1 MPSKPRASEP
11 ARQPGSKSAGKRN
24 VSQPT
29 ASSSSSSAKFYT
41 TAKGVKV
48 QSKQGV
54 HGHDS
59 KVLEVTIP
67 QQQTKKTR
75 KSSKRRNPIVALVT
89 LLPLVLLASLFSTVL
104 CPPPASEPNSFSKYA
119 LRSLGLGKKHDHHSL
134 HQTLC
139 YPANQ
144 YYTHVLEPYVYPAIE
159 DVRSKVHSHPTYKQ
173 HIEPHYHRTKDAATR
188 VWNGPVKPVVDRVSR
203 GANKLYRQYIA
214 PHIPYV
220 KAKFIEATAPL
231 TLHAKNQ
238 YNTHLSHH
246 VKAGKHHACAG
257 FKSLKGH
264 YNTASQHHFTAQ
276 AKKHACHAYRVGK
289 QNLHKAYVY
298 SKPRVEYAYHE
309 ANYHFHKTV
318 LPKTCEAVRNISEFV
333 ASTWRL
339 IKAHAKLF
347 YNDHLAEHVG
357 PHVKKF
363 KAAVQPYCKTFDEK
377 VYTPYV
383 APAVAAVAPHAKQVN
398 KDFWQ
403 LISDLVPGVGNIA
416 ESRGSTLRDRVQDK
430 KLNWQAMQEAKKQQA
445 DASKAAKEAK
455 KSVESAASVA
465 QKSAESAASVAK
477 KSASSAATQ
486 VSKAT
491 VQAKK
496 DAKTAASVA
505 ESYASDASKRAKA
518 TASSVESEASASA
531 VSAGEKASASAVSA
545 GEKASASAVS
555 AGEKASASAVSAGE
569 KASASA
575 VSAGEKASASAVS
588 AGEKASAS
596 AVSAGEKASAS
607 AVSAGEKASASAVS
621 AGEKAS
627 ASAVSA
633 GEKASAS
640 AVSAGEKASASAV
653 SAGEKASASAVSA
666 GEKASASAV
675 SAGEKASASAV
686 SAGEKASASAVSAGE
701 KASASAV
708 SAGEKASASAVSAGE
723 KASASAVSAGEKA
736 SASAVSAGEKASA
749 SAVSAGEKASAS
761 AVSAGE
767 KASASAVSAGEK
779 ASASA
784 VSAGEKASASA
795 VSAGEKASASAVSAG
810 EKASASAVSAGEKA
824 SASAVSAGE
833 KASASAVSAGEKAS
847 ASAVSAGEKAS
858 ASAVSAGEK
867 ASASAVSAGE
877 KASASAVSAGEK
889 ASASAVSA
897 GEKASASAVSAGEK
911 ASASAVSA
919 GEKASAS
926 AVSAGEKASA
936 SAASAKQDA
945 KSATQQVK
953 KATDTATKATATAT
967 ATVVVAD
974 EPGAQKVIAKEDVE
988 TDHGAVADQ
997 LSALKKK
1004 IDNTGRNVYG
1014 KVQSELVKAY
1024 QKFIDHDIPE
1034 RQAIGVQSLD
1044 REITRMF
1051 NGLDRLYSN
1060 SKTLTRDQVAESVRM
1075 SDAKVS
1081 KVLQTVRHGVASYQ
1095 DRIADPAKGAIDSA
1109 KAELNK
1115 LEHEVESLGKRLT
1128 AKADTS
1134 NREWA
1139 GYKGLKRDVESWKNK
1154 IETSE
1159 PGKKLKEVQQKA
1171 KVAIAEVQ
1179 TEFDEMFG
1187 GWREHRDRIRQVA
1200 LDRIEARETVAKEKG
1215 KANTA
1220 TIQK

>member
-518 TASSVESEASASA
+518 TASSVESEVRKATDKAKKDAPSISKSLKASASSAETVVRRATDKAKKDAASVAENVKASA
-531 VSAGEKASASAVSA
+531 VSVEAEARRATDKVKKDAASAAEHVKASVSSISREADKTASTASRHLKASASSVSTEAEKATAHVKKEASSASIRAAASASSASLKAKASASSASIRARVSSASVERDVEHATDSVKKNAASATEQAKASASSAHKNVKDTAEKVKKGAERVVEAAGVAAAVGAEKAKASADKVKASVASAGEDAKASVASGAAKAKASASSVSNAAAAGTDKAKASVASAGEKA
-545 GEKASASAVS
+545 KASVA
-555 AGEKASASAVSAGE
+555 
-569 KASASA
+569 
-575 VSAGEKASASAVS
+575 
-588 AGEKASAS
+588 
-596 AVSAGEKASAS
+596 
-607 AVSAGEKASASAVS
+607 
-621 AGEKAS
+621 
-627 ASAVSA
+627 
-633 GEKASAS
+633 
-640 AVSAGEKASASAV
+640 
-653 SAGEKASASAVSA
+653 
-666 GEKASASAV
+666 
-675 SAGEKASASAV
+675 
-686 SAGEKASASAVSAGE
+686 
-701 KASASAV
+701 
-708 SAGEKASASAVSAGE
+708 
-723 KASASAVSAGEKA
+723 
-736 SASAVSAGEKASA
+736 
-749 SAVSAGEKASAS
+749 
-761 AVSAGE
+761 
-767 KASASAVSAGEK
+767 
-779 ASASA
+779 
-784 VSAGEKASASA
+784 
-795 VSAGEKASASAVSAG
+795 
-810 EKASASAVSAGEKA
+810 
-824 SASAVSAGE
+824 
-833 KASASAVSAGEKAS
+833 
-847 ASAVSAGEKAS
+847 
-858 ASAVSAGEK
+858 
-867 ASASAVSAGE
+867 
-877 KASASAVSAGEK
+877 
-889 ASASAVSA
+889 
-897 GEKASASAVSAGEK
+897 
-911 ASASAVSA
+911 SA

>member
-1 MPSKPRASEP
+1 M
-11 ARQPGSKSAGKRN
+11 
-24 VSQPT
+24 
-29 ASSSSSSAKFYT
+29 
-41 TAKGVKV
+41 
-48 QSKQGV
+48 
-54 HGHDS
+54 
-59 KVLEVTIP
+59 
-67 QQQTKKTR
+67 
-75 KSSKRRNPIVALVT
+75 ALVT

-518 TASSVESEASASA
+518 TASSVENEVRKATDKAKKDAPSISKSLKASASSAETVVRRATDKAKKDAASVAEKVKASA
-531 VSAGEKASASAVSA
+531 VSVEAEARRATDKVKKDAASAAEHVKASVSSISKEADKTASTASRHLKASASSVSTEAEKATAHVKKEASSASIRAAASASSASLKAKASASSASIRARVSSASVERDIEHATDSVKKNAASATEQAKASASSAHKNVKDTAEKVKKGAERVVEAAGVAAAVGAEKAKASADKVKASVASAGEDAKASVASGAAKAKASASSVSNAAAAGTDKAKASVASAGEKASASAASA
-545 GEKASASAVS
+545 GEKASASAAS
-555 AGEKASASAVSAGE
+555 AGEKA
-569 KASASA
+569 KASVA
-575 VSAGEKASASAVS
+575 
-588 AGEKASAS
+588 
-596 AVSAGEKASAS
+596 
-607 AVSAGEKASASAVS
+607 
-621 AGEKAS
+621 
-627 ASAVSA
+627 
-633 GEKASAS
+633 
-640 AVSAGEKASASAV
+640 
-653 SAGEKASASAVSA
+653 
-666 GEKASASAV
+666 
-675 SAGEKASASAV
+675 
-686 SAGEKASASAVSAGE
+686 
-701 KASASAV
+701 
-708 SAGEKASASAVSAGE
+708 
-723 KASASAVSAGEKA
+723 
-736 SASAVSAGEKASA
+736 
-749 SAVSAGEKASAS
+749 
-761 AVSAGE
+761 
-767 KASASAVSAGEK
+767 
-779 ASASA
+779 
-784 VSAGEKASASA
+784 
-795 VSAGEKASASAVSAG
+795 
-810 EKASASAVSAGEKA
+810 
-824 SASAVSAGE
+824 
-833 KASASAVSAGEKAS
+833 
-847 ASAVSAGEKAS
+847 
-858 ASAVSAGEK
+858 
-867 ASASAVSAGE
+867 
-877 KASASAVSAGEK
+877 
-889 ASASAVSA
+889 
-897 GEKASASAVSAGEK
+897 
-911 ASASAVSA
+911 
-919 GEKASAS
+919 
-926 AVSAGEKASA
+926 SAGEKASA